1 MPPLAVCKDLPMPTR
16 HAVPLLLSVALAYSL
31 VFGSLASCVP
41 KGTALQARELARFVN
56 SPRHEVSPAQERS
69 RRAASRHS
77 ALATALDTEQVYV
90 DMLAELELGL
100 SANLA
105 PGAVAEAVRPYLGV
119 PYLWGGETHNGL
131 DCSGFTRLVY
141 RSLGVNLPR
150 TSREQAKVGL
160 PVSRDTLQVGDLVF
174 YSVESE
180 SIDHVGI
187 VVGPNHLAHATN
199 RRGRVVVEPL
209 SQIYPSSFVAARRVA
224 AVKP

>member
-1 MPPLAVCKDLPMPTR
+1 MPTG
-16 HAVPLLLSVALAYSL
+16 HALLRLLSVALAFSL
-31 VFGSLASCVP
+31 ALGSLASCVP
-41 KGTALQARELARFVN
+41 KGSALQARELARFVN
-56 SPRHEVSPAQERS
+56 SPKHHAHPAQKRARS
-69 RRAASRHS
+69 AVARHAA
-77 ALATALDTEQVYV
+77 LTEALDTEQVYV

-141 RSLGVNLPR
+141 RSLGISLPR
-150 TSREQAKVGL
+150 TSREQAKVGM
-160 PVSRDTLQVGDLVF
+160 PVSKDSLQVGDLVF

-180 SIDHVGI
+180 NIDHVGI

-199 RRGRVVVEPL
+199 KRGRVVVEPI
-209 SQIYPSSFVAARRVA
+209 SRIYPGSFVAARRVA
-224 AVKP
+224 SNGHRD